1 MRGVVLILRK
11 HIQIGRNPKQEKSE
25 NILNQLLVMLK
36 NTGIKSP
43 DEFAL
48 NRGIELMLPRRRAV
62 RPSNIDRTFR
72 LLNRWVRI
80 RIDIRTE
87 ETDGN

>member
-1 MRGVVLILRK
+1 
-11 HIQIGRNPKQEKSE
+11 
-25 NILNQLLVMLK
+25 MLK
-36 NTGIKSP
+36 NTGIKSQK
-43 DEFAL
+43 EFAL

>member
-1 MRGVVLILRK
+1 
-11 HIQIGRNPKQEKSE
+11 
-25 NILNQLLVMLK
+25 MLK
-36 NTGIKSP
+36 NTEIK
-43 DEFAL
+43 EANEYAL
-48 NRGIELMLPRRRAV
+48 NRGIEVMLPRRRAV

>member
-1 MRGVVLILRK
+1 
-11 HIQIGRNPKQEKSE
+11 
-25 NILNQLLVMLK
+25 MLK
-36 NTGIKSP
+36 NTEIK
-43 DEFAL
+43 EVNEYAL
-48 NRGIELMLPRRRAV
+48 NRGIEVMLPRRRAV

-80 RIDIRTE
+80 RIDIRKE

>member
-1 MRGVVLILRK
+1 
-11 HIQIGRNPKQEKSE
+11 
-25 NILNQLLVMLK
+25 MLK
-36 NTGIKSP
+36 NTPLKSP
-43 DEFAL
+43 EEFAL

>member
-1 MRGVVLILRK
+1 
-11 HIQIGRNPKQEKSE
+11 
-25 NILNQLLVMLK
+25 MLK

-48 NRGIELMLPRRRAV
+48 NRRIELMLPRRRAV

-72 LLNRWVRI
+72 LLDRLVRI
-80 RIDIRTE
+80 RIDIRKE
-87 ETDGN
+87 EDDGN

>member
-1 MRGVVLILRK
+1 M
-11 HIQIGRNPKQEKSE
+11 QKST
-25 NILNQLLVMLK
+25 K
-36 NTGIKSP
+36 IKSP
-43 DEFAL
+43 EEFAL

-72 LLNRWVRI
+72 LLDRWVRI
-80 RIDIRTE
+80 RIDIRKE

>member
-1 MRGVVLILRK
+1 
-11 HIQIGRNPKQEKSE
+11 
-25 NILNQLLVMLK
+25 MLK

-72 LLNRWVRI
+72 LLDRLVRI
-80 RIDIRTE
+80 RIDIRKE
-87 ETDGN
+87 EDDGK

>member
-1 MRGVVLILRK
+1 
-11 HIQIGRNPKQEKSE
+11 
-25 NILNQLLVMLK
+25 MLK
-36 NTGIKSP
+36 NTEIK
-43 DEFAL
+43 EANEYAL
-48 NRGIELMLPRRRAV
+48 NRGIEVMLPRRRAV

-80 RIDIRTE
+80 RIDIRKE

>member
-1 MRGVVLILRK
+1 M
-11 HIQIGRNPKQEKSE
+11 QKST
-25 NILNQLLVMLK
+25 K
-36 NTGIKSP
+36 IKSP
-43 DEFAL
+43 EEFAL
-48 NRGIELMLPRRRAV
+48 NRGIEIMLPRRRAV

-80 RIDIRTE
+80 RIDIRKE

>member
-1 MRGVVLILRK
+1 
-11 HIQIGRNPKQEKSE
+11 
-25 NILNQLLVMLK
+25 MLK
-36 NTGIKSP
+36 NTEIK
-43 DEFAL
+43 EVNEYAL
-48 NRGIELMLPRRRAV
+48 NRGIEIMLPRRRAV

-80 RIDIRTE
+80 RIDIRKE

>member
-1 MRGVVLILRK
+1 
-11 HIQIGRNPKQEKSE
+11 
-25 NILNQLLVMLK
+25 MLK
-36 NTGIKSP
+36 NTGIK
-43 DEFAL
+43 EANEYAL
-48 NRGIELMLPRRRAV
+48 NRGIEVMLPRRRAV

-80 RIDIRTE
+80 RIDIRKE

>member
-1 MRGVVLILRK
+1 
-11 HIQIGRNPKQEKSE
+11 
-25 NILNQLLVMLK
+25 MLK
-36 NTGIKSP
+36 NTEIK
-43 DEFAL
+43 EANEYAL